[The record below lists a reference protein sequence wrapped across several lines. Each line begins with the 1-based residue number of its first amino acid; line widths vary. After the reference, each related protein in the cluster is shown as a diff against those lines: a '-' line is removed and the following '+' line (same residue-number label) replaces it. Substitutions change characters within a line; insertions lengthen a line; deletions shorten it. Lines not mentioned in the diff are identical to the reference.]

1 MLASQERFVAHGEMG
16 ESYLTTCEASENEG
30 RELIRVTV
38 YVSKQLSKQ
47 QVAETDI
54 LSRDFSTFSYGQ
66 IFVHRILING

>member
-38 YVSKQLSKQ
+38 YVSQQLGKKL
-47 QVAETDI
+47 VAGTDI
-54 LSRDFSTFSYGQ
+54 LSRDLYMFSHSE
-66 IFVHRILING
+66 IFVHRVLI